1 MGLAQQLI
9 TLLSLLLM
17 FAFGGSFVFG
27 VNQAKAYFN
36 QQLGVHAQ
44 DTATAL
50 AVALGPAVAQADHVA
65 AESMLGAIT
74 DGGFFSSVR
83 VETRDG
89 QTLAERVTPLR
100 VEGVPAWFM
109 QWVALDMPVKEAPVQ
124 DGWRVNGRVRVA
136 SHTGYAYQQLWHD
149 TYTTFWWFAASW
161 VALCLVAFVVVRR
174 ALKPLDKMQAQAVAI
189 SGGKFR
195 VLQEIPYTRD
205 LRHIAQALNTMSKKV
220 ESMFKSKLDLIH
232 KIEQEAILDPLT
244 GMLNRTHFELRVR
257 AWLQQEEAFAYGG
270 FFIVRLS
277 GLAEYNI
284 QHGYEAGSELL
295 RQSADYL
302 TGVAERLGE
311 CLVGRLGGAELGLAV
326 SGVAPDETKLLGIEI
341 AQHLYS
347 ICIAGAKSPLAGVH
361 VGIGFMD
368 RSTQTVSSVFAE
380 ADMALRKAELRSH
393 YGWHAYDR
401 EQLHGDLIL
410 GASAWRRLLTA
421 AIELNGFRLFSQPV
435 VGCADRTVLH
445 HEILTRM
452 IQPDGSTI
460 PAGIFMPMARRLG
473 LAPEI
478 DWWLIR
484 EGLATVE
491 ALGDTRSVYS
501 FNLSLDTLR
510 ESAFVPRMSSLLQDK
525 AALSN
530 FICFEIPE
538 RALSAVPFVVRDLQ
552 SRLRPLGV
560 RFGLDQAGSDTST
573 LHHLKFLRF
582 DFIKLDGVLLPELE
596 KQIERKVYV
605 RTLCDFAHDVES
617 LVIAPGVE
625 RDAQMALACEL
636 GVDAVQGKVIAEPT
650 PMRGA

>member
-17 FAFGGSFVFG
+17 CVFGGSFLLG
-27 VNQAKAYFN
+27 VNQAKAYLN

-50 AVALGPAVAQADHVA
+50 AVALGPAVAKGDSVA
-65 AESMLGAIT
+65 AASMVQAIS

-83 VETRDG
+83 VETHDG
-89 QTLAERVTPLR
+89 QSLAERVTPLR
-100 VEGVPAWFM
+100 MEGVPAWFV
-109 QWVALDMPVKEAPVQ
+109 QWVALDMPVKEATVQ

-136 SHTGYAYQQLWHD
+136 SNTGFAYQGLWRD

-161 VALCLVAFVVVRR
+161 LALCLVAFGVVRQ

-189 SGGKFR
+189 SDGKFR

-220 ESMFKSKLDLIH
+220 ESMFKSKLDLIQ
-232 KIEQEAILDPLT
+232 KIEQEAVLDPLT
-244 GMLNRTHFELRVR
+244 GTLNRTHFELRVH

-277 GLAEYNI
+277 GLAEYNM
-284 QHGYEAGSELL
+284 QHGYAAGSELL
-295 RQSADYL
+295 LQSARYL
-302 TGVAERLGE
+302 TGLAERLGE

-326 SGVAPDETKLLGIEI
+326 SGVAPDEAKLMGIEI

-368 RSTQTVSSVFAE
+368 RSTETVSIVFAE
-380 ADMALRKAELRSH
+380 ADMALRKAELKSH
-393 YGWHAYDR
+393 YGWHAFDR
-401 EQLHGDLIL
+401 KQLQSGLIL

-421 AIELNGFRLFSQPV
+421 AIELHGFRLFSQPV
-435 VGCADRTVLH
+435 VGCADRTILH
-445 HEILTRM
+445 HEVLARI
-452 IQPDGSTI
+452 IQADGSLI

-478 DWWLIR
+478 DWLLIG
-484 EGLATVE
+484 EGLASVE
-491 ALGDTRSVYS
+491 ALTDTRSIYS

-510 ESAFVPRMSSLLQDK
+510 EPSFVPRLSARLHDK
-525 AALSN
+525 PALAP
-530 FICFEIPE
+530 FLCFEIPE
-538 RALSAVPFVVRDLQ
+538 RALSALPFVVQELQ
-552 SRLRPLGV
+552 ARLRPLGV
-560 RFGLDQAGSDTST
+560 RFGLDQVGNDAST
-573 LHHLKFLRF
+573 LYHLKSLHF
-582 DFIKLDGVLLPELE
+582 DFVKLDSALLPELE
-596 KQIERKVYV
+596 KQIERKLYI
-605 RTLCDFAHDVES
+605 RTLSDLAHSVECQVIATGVES
-617 LVIAPGVE
+617 E
-625 RDAQMALACEL
+625 AQMALTCEL

-650 PMRGA
+650 PIRAL